1 MIGRIISESS
11 IDYKEKFGPVIFT
24 SGCNF
29 RCGFCHN
36 PDLIKADKID
46 EEKVKELACQL
57 RDVKVK
63 ADSGWYNGVC
73 VTGGEPCLH
82 KNLAGFISKLKNLG
96 LAIKIDT
103 NGSYPEVLSE
113 LIDYGLVDYIALDIK
128 ACPELYSEVTGV
140 NIDIRKIEESIKII
154 SESGIKHEFRTT
166 VAPIMPGR
174 WMDDKEVEEMVDWV
188 RKIAV
193 KRDLWVLQ
201 TFVARNLGE
210 ILNEKFSIQNLPAE
224 MRETPKPV
232 LEKMKEIIGKYFEC
246 ETK

>member
-29 RCGFCHN
+29 KCGYCHN
-36 PDLIKADKID
+36 PELIKID
-46 EEKVKELACQL
+46 EIGEEKVKELTCQL
-57 RDVKVK
+57 KDIKAK
-63 ADSGWYNGVC
+63 ADSGWYNGIC
-73 VTGGEPCLH
+73 ITGGEPCLH
-82 KNLAGFISKLKNLG
+82 KNLPSFISKLKNLG

-103 NGSYPEVLSE
+103 NGSYPEVLAE

-128 ACPELYSEVTGV
+128 ASPELYSEVTGV
-140 NIDIRKIEESIKII
+140 NINIKNIEESIKII

-166 VAPIMPGR
+166 VAPIVPGR
-174 WMDDKEVEEMVDWV
+174 WMTNQEIEEMVNWV
-188 RKIAV
+188 RKITG

-210 ILNEKFSIQNLPAE
+210 ILNEKFSIEKLPAE
-224 MRETPKPV
+224 MRETPKHV
-232 LEKMKEIIGKYFEC
+232 LERMKGIIERDFEC
-246 ETK
+246 ELK